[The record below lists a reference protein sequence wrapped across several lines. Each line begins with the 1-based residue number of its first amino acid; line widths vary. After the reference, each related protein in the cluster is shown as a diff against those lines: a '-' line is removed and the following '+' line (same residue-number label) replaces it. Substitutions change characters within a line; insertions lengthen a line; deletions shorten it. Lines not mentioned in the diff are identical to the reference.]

1 MVAVLYIERSRFQ
14 RIKLGHSINFEFYHI
29 RKIDGG
35 LSNHEVCRKNKEVKS
50 IFAT

>member
-14 RIKLGHSINFEFYHI
+14 IKLGHSINFEFYHI